1 MNNKLRKKNKKKAA
15 KRVEKISWDKVSISQ
30 TAYFCGVSE
39 QSIYNWC
46 KEGLPRN
53 SDKTFDLQAVHLWI
67 VDLHK
72 NSEASLKAKKT
83 QEEIEKLKMFNA
95 RESGQMVNR
104 QEMEDVLV
112 SRATTLRNFIERSLA
127 LNRPARAMKNIEELA
142 SIEYELCKSMMEA
155 YTGQYKK

>member
-1 MNNKLRKKNKKKAA
+1 
-15 KRVEKISWDKVSISQ
+15 
-30 TAYFCGVSE
+30 
-39 QSIYNWC
+39 
-46 KEGLPRN
+46 
-53 SDKTFDLQAVHLWI
+53 